1 MITYRTATKEDV
13 LKIVGLTDEML
24 AHTKL
29 GRATIHKVHMLVT
42 SPRTLVE
49 LAIDTDHN
57 DKLVGFVCGVVH
69 ESVFN
74 ETVRVTDIGLFVLPE
89 YRKGDIA
96 TKLIAF
102 LEKWA
107 KDQQASQL
115 WLGQTTGDNPKVV
128 ERFYNRLGFKT
139 QGFNCLKEL

>member
-1 MITYRTATKEDV
+1 MITYRTASKEDV
-13 LKIVGLTDEML
+13 LKIVALTDEML

-29 GRATIHKVHMLVT
+29 GTATVAKVHMLVT

-49 LAIDTDHN
+49 LAFDE

-74 ETVRVTDIGLFVLPE
+74 ETKRVTDIGLFVLPD

-96 TKLIAF
+96 TKLIGH

-107 KDQQASQL
+107 RDQQASQL

>member
-13 LKIVGLTDEML
+13 LQIVALTDQML

-29 GRATIHKVHMLVT
+29 GTATVPKVHMLVT

-49 LAIDTDHN
+49 LACDDNKI
-57 DKLVGFVCGVVH
+57 VGFICGIVH

-74 ETVRVTDIGLFVLPE
+74 DTKRVSDIGLFVLEE
-89 YRKGDIA
+89 YRKSDIA
-96 TKLIAF
+96 KRLIEH

-107 KDQQASQL
+107 RDQQASQL
-115 WLGQTTGDNPKVV
+115 WLGQTTGDYPKVV

-139 QGFNCLKEL
+139 QGVNCLKEL

>member
-13 LKIVGLTDEML
+13 LQIVALTDQML

-29 GRATIHKVHMLVT
+29 GTATVHKVHMLVT

-49 LAIDTDHN
+49 LAIDN
-57 DKLVGFVCGVVH
+57 DSGGKIVGFICGVVH

-74 ETVRVTDIGLFVLPE
+74 ETRRVSDIGLFVLPE
-89 YRKGDIA
+89 YRKGDVA
-96 TKLIAF
+96 KRLIAH

-107 KDQQASQL
+107 RDQQASQL
-115 WLGQTTGDNPKVV
+115 WLGQTTGDYPKVV

-139 QGFNCLKEL
+139 QGVNCLKEL

>member
-13 LKIVGLTDEML
+13 PQIVALTDSML
-24 AHTKL
+24 AHTTL
-29 GRATIHKVHMLVT
+29 GTATPAKVHMLVT

-49 LAIDTDHN
+49 LACDG

-74 ETVRVTDIGLFVLPE
+74 DIKRVSDIGLFVLPE
-89 YRKGDIA
+89 YRDSDIA
-96 TKLIAF
+96 KKLIAH

-107 KDQQASQL
+107 KDQQAQQL
-115 WLGQTTGDNPKVV
+115 WMGQTTGDNPRVV

>member
-1 MITYRTATKEDV
+1 MIKYRIATKEDV

-24 AHTKL
+24 SHTKL
-29 GRATIHKVHMLVT
+29 GCATIPKVHMLVT

-49 LAIDTDHN
+49 LAWDD

-69 ESVFN
+69 ESMFN
-74 ETVRVTDIGLFVLPE
+74 ETKRVSDIGLFVLPE
-89 YRKGDIA
+89 YRNSDIA
-96 TKLIAF
+96 TKLIAH

-107 KDQQASQL
+107 RDQQASQL
-115 WLGQTTGDNPKVV
+115 WLGQTTGDNPRIV